1 VFSTE
6 ALVAIFLAVMLL
18 ASLISLRARVPY
30 TLVLVILGI
39 GLSALSAFSFF
50 GLASLSQLVDQIK
63 SIFGQLT
70 SGPSGGLFVG
80 LVVPPLLFEAMIHIR
95 STDLR
100 SVIRPSFVL
109 ATVGVIISSVVGGFI
124 LWKIAG
130 LPFFLSFL
138 FAAIISPTDVATVL
152 EIFRQAKVP
161 PKLSALMD
169 TEAAFN
175 DATGIVV
182 FTVIL
187 SFASLGNVSL
197 LSGVSNFALIFAG
210 GALVGLVVAFI
221 AELLSSL
228 ITEKLTDTI
237 LTISAVYGS
246 YALASTFGVSGLIA
260 VAIVGLYFGNFTIRT
275 TMSQSTRETVTV
287 FWEFAAFVGNSIAF
301 LFIGFSTDIFK
312 LASSIYTIALA
323 YIAVTIAR
331 AASVYPILTIFD
343 KFDQKIPLK
352 WRNVAML
359 GGMRGAL
366 SIALAASVPLTVIS
380 ASDQATLSTLVLGVA
395 FISISVQAALL
406 FRYIRRRFA
415 SEQHV
420 TVESLNARLS
430 KAAAAIDSLET
441 LREEGRISDEEFAR
455 QFDADKEE
463 LRDVLKEINATTDAR
478 NILRDRASE
487 LYASVLTKPVT
498 RARQAFR
505 REREVRPEK
514 TDDGTTDDDE
524 DSQSSK

>member
-1 VFSTE
+1 VFSAE
-6 ALVAIFLAVMLL
+6 ALVAIFLAVMLV
-18 ASLISLRARVPY
+18 ASLISLRAKVPY

-39 GLSALSAFSFF
+39 ALSTTS
-50 GLASLSQLVDQIK
+50 VV
-63 SIFGQLT
+63 SIFGQGNFLQLVLQIR
-70 SGPSGGLFVG
+70 SLFDQLIAGQSGGLFVG

-100 SVIRPSFVL
+100 AVIKPSFVL
-109 ATVGVIISSVVGGFI
+109 ATVGVIISSLVGGFF

-130 LPFFLSFL
+130 LPVFLSFL

-152 EIFRQAKVP
+152 EVFRHAKVP
-161 PKLSALMD
+161 SKLSALMD

-182 FTVIL
+182 FTIIL
-187 SFASLGNVSL
+187 AFASLGKVSL
-197 LSGVSNFALIFAG
+197 VSAASSFALVFAG
-210 GALVGLVVAFI
+210 GALVGLIVAFV

-228 ITEKLTDTI
+228 IAEKLTQTI

-246 YALASTFGVSGLIA
+246 YALASSFGVSGLIA

-275 TMSQSTRETVTV
+275 TMGQTTRETVTV

-312 LASSIYTIALA
+312 IAASIGPIILA
-323 YIAVTIAR
+323 YIAITLAR
-331 AASVYPILTIFD
+331 AASVYPILTIFNR
-343 KFDQKIPLK
+343 FDQKIPAK

-380 ASDQATLSTLVLGVA
+380 ASDGSTLSTLVLGVA
-395 FISISVQAALL
+395 FISISLQAALL
-406 FRYIRRRFA
+406 FRYIKRKFVN
-415 SEQHV
+415 EQLI

-430 KAAAAIDSLET
+430 KAASAIDSLEK
-441 LREEGRISDEEFAR
+441 LREEGRISDEEFAL
-455 QFDADKEE
+455 QLDNDKEE
-463 LRDVLKEINATTDAR
+463 LRDVLKEINANVDPR
-478 NILRDRASE
+478 SILRQRAYE
-487 LYASVLTKPVT
+487 LYNSVLTNPMT
-498 RARQAFR
+498 RARLAFR
-505 REREVRPEK
+505 KDRDSRPERSEEENR
-514 TDDGTTDDDE
+514 E
-524 DSQSSK
+524 DSQQSP